1 MEQYIYEHR
10 KRMFEGMHFLPII
23 YLIPEEIAQKR
34 GFADFPRDPYIAATE
49 DKWVEVY
56 HSKQF
61 QVMLLDTW
69 AWMMWQCLG
78 IKGGIDNYSTNNPI
92 TRMVYDLGMWAW
104 LLSEI
109 GISIYTLAE
118 YPHGKEIPFITMEE
132 AAINGDAFA
141 NLFWNHPDLKMRKVW
156 EVVKTHR
163 DHRDYSS
170 MPSHAKMDFHR
181 HYYHTRAK
189 TKVEPI
195 ISGYNDDGEEEIVYA
210 PYTPNQ
216 FAEVE
221 FRIWLDGF
229 LEQLSKKD
237 RKIIELLEHGY
248 TQEEIGKMLGYAN
261 HSGVNK
267 RVKFI
272 RREFDKFRK
281 EQG

>member
-23 YLIPEEIAQKR
+23 YLIPDEIAQKR
-34 GFADFPRDPYIAATE
+34 GFVNFPRDPYIAATE

-92 TRMVYDLGMWAW
+92 TRMVYDLGMWSW

-163 DHRDYSS
+163 DHRDYSG

-221 FRIWLDGF
+221 FRIWFDGF
-229 LEQLSKKD
+229 LEQLSEKD
-237 RKIIELLEHGY
+237 CQIIKLLEQGY
-248 TQEEIGKMLGYAN
+248 TQDEIGKMLGYAN
-261 HSGVNK
+261 HSGINK

-272 RREFDKFRK
+272 RKEFDKFRK